1 MPIRFRTA
9 SRANPTGDDD
19 RSLLASFAATGDQAA
34 FTRLVIRHGPLVLG
48 VCKRIL
54 RDAHL
59 ADDAFQATFLVLSQ
73 KADRVEVG
81 PSLANW
87 LFGTARRVAL
97 AARRQQLRRT
107 ANTTPL
113 PGDAVPERTSTTPD
127 WDELLK
133 LLDEEL
139 ERLPD
144 NLRVPVIECFYR
156 EKTQDEAAKEL
167 GWSLSTLRRRL
178 EDAKVILRARL
189 TNRGATLGAAL
200 IAGSFFASTA
210 TASVPLNL
218 VQATVTVAGSIK
230 TGTVVAT
237 SVAAMAQAVTASTV
251 GLKVGISIVVLVG
264 VLIGGVVQLTGENKI
279 PVVPGVESNAV
290 IEPAPMPRD
299 FVPATLPMPR
309 EISPPNVDTNWVT
322 LRGRVVVPQAFKS
335 EPKRIEVTS
344 DREHCLKDGEL
355 VYENIVIN
363 PKNRGLKNVIVW
375 LRPDST
381 DRKDVFP
388 RDRVHPTL
396 TNAASRHHIIDQP
409 CCQFVPR
416 ILAAR
421 AGDTLEIKNSATV
434 PHNVNYS
441 GETAFNITIPVGKS
455 YQADNPLVAQSTPIP
470 FKCDLH
476 PWMAGRL
483 RVFDHPYFA
492 ITDDDGNF
500 EIKLAPAGNWRLVYW
515 HEDGFHKGR
524 EGVLGDKITIG
535 GPQVDLQPLTFEWP
549 K

>member
-19 RSLLASFAATGDQAA
+19 RALLASFAATGDQAA

-230 TGTVVAT
+230 TGTAVAA
-237 SVAAMAQAVTASTV
+237 SVAAMAKAGAGGNL
-251 GLKVGISIVVLVG
+251 GLLMAKIGI
-264 VLIGGVVQLTGENKI
+264 GVVIAGLAVAGIVDMANPTPI
-279 PVVPGVESNAV
+279 PVFVPNPTLEL
-290 IEPAPMPRD
+290 APMPRD
-299 FVPATLPMPR
+299 FIPAELPMPR
-309 EISPPNVDTNWVT
+309 DISPQNVDTNWVT

-335 EPKRIEVTS
+335 EPKRIEVTT

-375 LRPDST
+375 LRPDTT
-381 DRKDVFP
+381 DRKDTFP

-441 GETAFNITIPVGKS
+441 GETAFNITIPVGRS
-455 YQADNPLVAQSTPIP
+455 YLANNPLVAQSTPIP

-524 EGVLGDKITIG
+524 EGLLGDKITIG
-535 GPQVDLQPLTFEWP
+535 GPQVDLQPLAFEWP

>member
-1 MPIRFRTA
+1 MPILFRTA
-9 SRANPTGDDD
+9 SRAHPTGDDD
-19 RSLLASFAATGDQAA
+19 RTLLAHFAATGDQAA

-54 RDAHL
+54 CDAHL

-97 AARRQQLRRT
+97 AARRQHLRRT

-127 WDELLK
+127 WDELLR

-144 NLRVPVIECFYR
+144 KLRMPVIECFYR

-200 IAGSFFASTA
+200 IAGSFFATAA

-218 VQATVTVAGSIK
+218 VQATVTIAGSIK
-230 TGTVVAT
+230 TGTAVAT
-237 SVAAMAQAVTASTV
+237 SVAAMAKAGAASSV

-264 VLIGGVVQLTGENKI
+264 LLIGGVVQLTGDAAI
-279 PVVPGVESNAV
+279 PTVPVMESNAL
-290 IEPAPMPRD
+290 IELAPMPRD

-309 EISPPNVDTNWVT
+309 EISPLIVDTNWVT
-322 LRGRVVVPQAFKS
+322 LRGRVVVPQELKW
-335 EPKRIEVTS
+335 EPKRIDVIV
-344 DREHCLKDGEL
+344 DREHCLKDGPL
-355 VYENIVIN
+355 VYENIIIN
-363 PKNRGLKNVIVW
+363 AKNRGLKNVIVW
-375 LRPDST
+375 LRPDT
-381 DRKDVFP
+381 DNRRDTVP
-388 RDRVHPTL
+388 RDRFHPTL
-396 TNAASRHHIIDQP
+396 TNIAPRNHIIDQP
-409 CCQFVPR
+409 RCQFVPR
-416 ILAAR
+416 VLAAR
-421 AGDTLEIKNSATV
+421 TGDTLEFKNSAPV
-434 PHNVNYS
+434 NHNVNYS
-441 GETAFNITIPVGKS
+441 GEPAFNVTIPPGKS
-455 YQADNPLVAQSTPIP
+455 YQVNDPLVAQSAPIP
-470 FKCDLH
+470 FKCECH

-492 ITDDDGNF
+492 ITDDNGNF
-500 EIKLAPAGNWRLVYW
+500 EIKLVPAGNWRLVYW

-524 EGVLGDKITIG
+524 DGILGDKIVIG
-535 GPQVDLQPLTFEWP
+535 GLQVDLRPLAFEWP

>member
-1 MPIRFRTA
+1 MPIRFRAA

-218 VQATVTVAGSIK
+218 VQAAVTVAGNIK
-230 TGTVVAT
+230 TGTAVAT
-237 SVAAMAQAVTASTV
+237 SVAAMAKAGAGGNL
-251 GLKVGISIVVLVG
+251 GLLMAKIGI
-264 VLIGGVVQLTGENKI
+264 GVVIAGLAVAGIVDMANLTLI
-279 PVVPGVESNAV
+279 PVFVPNSMLEL
-290 IEPAPMPRD
+290 APMPRD

-322 LRGRVVVPQAFKS
+322 LRGRVVVPQELKL
-335 EPKRIEVTS
+335 EPKRIEVTA
-344 DREHCLKDGEL
+344 DREHCLKDGTL

-375 LRPDST
+375 LRPDT
-381 DRKDVFP
+381 LDRKDSIP
-388 RDRVHPTL
+388 RDRIHPTL
-396 TNAASRHHIIDQP
+396 DNVASRHHVIDQP

-524 EGVLGDKITIG
+524 EGVLGDRITIG
-535 GPQVDLQPLTFEWP
+535 GPQVDLQPLAFELP